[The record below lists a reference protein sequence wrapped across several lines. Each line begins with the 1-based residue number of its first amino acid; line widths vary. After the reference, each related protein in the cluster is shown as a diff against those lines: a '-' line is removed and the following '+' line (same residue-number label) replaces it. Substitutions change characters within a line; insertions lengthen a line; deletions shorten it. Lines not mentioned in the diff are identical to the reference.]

1 MLGSLCGVGGCEKG
15 GALAPRVIGLVFPS
29 MASLALQ
36 QPGWVSLGTGI
47 VSAQRAGKAG
57 CFPVK
62 ASLFKFKLLFKK
74 QNVKK
79 QHGSSI
85 SGLLGEMLKVGS

>member
-1 MLGSLCGVGGCEKG
+1 
-15 GALAPRVIGLVFPS
+15 
-29 MASLALQ
+29 MAFRTLQ

-47 VSAQRAGKAG
+47 VSAQKEGKAG

-62 ASLFKFKLLFKK
+62 ASLFKFNFLFKK

-79 QHGSSI
+79 QHSFSI
-85 SGLLGEMLKVGS
+85 SGLLGEMLKVRS

>member
-1 MLGSLCGVGGCEKG
+1 MSLSTASSHSPAARLGLLGDGNSLSTKG
-15 GALAPRVIGLVFPS
+15 E
-29 MASLALQ
+29 
-36 QPGWVSLGTGI
+36 
-47 VSAQRAGKAG
+47 GKAG

-79 QHGSSI
+79 QHSSSI